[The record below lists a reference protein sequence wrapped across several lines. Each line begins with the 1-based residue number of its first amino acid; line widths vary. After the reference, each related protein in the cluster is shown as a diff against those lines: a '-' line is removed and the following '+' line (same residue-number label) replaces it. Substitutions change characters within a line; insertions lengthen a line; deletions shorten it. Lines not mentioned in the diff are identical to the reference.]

1 MKKIEIFLFHKVYLG
16 VSWAKVGQTLKV
28 SRICKE
34 QDKSTYL
41 CKLQL
46 FINNDQK
53 SNFKF
58 FGETFLGRI
67 FMKN

>member
-1 MKKIEIFLFHKVYLG
+1 MYLRNRG
-16 VSWAKVGQTLKV
+16 AKVGQMLKV